1 MVIIVTAKGAQQ
13 LVSYWSLT
21 SCHPQRVPSRQEGS
35 VKRMVK
41 GSNRNSGDEMA
52 ITVMRAFSNAD
63 GTRNSDDEMAIT
75 VTRAFSKEDVI
86 RKRDDEIA
94 ITVMGAF
101 SNADGTKT
109 TTIKWQS
116 Q

>member
-1 MVIIVTAKGAQQ
+1 
-13 LVSYWSLT
+13 
-21 SCHPQRVPSRQEGS
+21 
-35 VKRMVK
+35 
-41 GSNRNSGDEMA
+41 
-52 ITVMRAFSNAD
+52 
-63 GTRNSDDEMAIT
+63 MAIT

-109 TTIKWQS
+109 TTMKWQS